1 MKRVAA
7 IVTRPALALAMAT
20 VAACAECAAAE
31 PCNPV
36 IDGTYC
42 ASQQIRPRSSS
53 NSPLSNAQ
61 PFNSVANDLS
71 LDKERPATIGAFV
84 FQGGSRCVA
93 LLRRG
98 TCN

>member
-1 MKRVAA
+1 MKCAA
-7 IVTRPALALAMAT
+7 AFVVRPALGLAMFGAT
-20 VAACAECAAAE
+20 VYVSGAAE

-42 ASQQIRPRSSS
+42 ASQPIRPRSSS
-53 NSPLSNAQ
+53 SSPLSNTQ